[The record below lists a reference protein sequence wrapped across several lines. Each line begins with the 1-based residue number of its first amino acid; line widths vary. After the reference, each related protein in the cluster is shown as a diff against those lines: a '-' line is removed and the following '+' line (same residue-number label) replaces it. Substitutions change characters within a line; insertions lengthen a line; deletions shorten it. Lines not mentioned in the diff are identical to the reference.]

1 MSLLTCKDFLK
12 ELSDY
17 LDNSVDPEVRRE
29 LQEHVNECPNCWVV
43 VDTTQKTLKVFK
55 DTEPQELPP
64 QVHDR
69 LIDALGRK
77 MAAAKH

>member
-12 ELSDY
+12 ELNDY
-17 LDNSVDPEVRRE
+17 LDSSVDPEVRRE

-69 LIDALGRK
+69 LIEALGRK
-77 MAAAKH
+77 MAAVKR

>member
-69 LIDALGRK
+69 LIEALGRK